1 MIFSESGVTIENING
16 ILLRSTGKGDKV
28 LINIDLSRTQ
38 QYLDWMKEKLYLNY
52 CAATA
57 GKRKVSRGQVY
68 RCNLGVGI
76 GSEECKERPCVIL
89 QYNSANTTS
98 PNTIVAPITH
108 TTSTLKTVIP
118 IKDKKDSS
126 GTVILDGNVLLGNI
140 VCVSKGRLGDYVA
153 DLSTDEMNKVDEA
166 ISVSLGIN
174 HYFQTL
180 KNEYDD
186 KLVYIE
192 KLKAKR
198 DELTEECVKKQNV
211 IEGMNNVMS
220 KYKISTI
227 EELENILKKSA
238 K

>member
-1 MIFSESGVTIENING
+1 M
-16 ILLRSTGKGDKV
+16 
-28 LINIDLSRTQ
+28 INIDLSKTQ
-38 QYLDWMKEKLYLNY
+38 QYLDWMKEKLYLNHR
-52 CAATA
+52 ATNA
-57 GKRKVSRGQVY
+57 RTRKVTRGQVY

-89 QYNSANTTS
+89 QYDSANTTS

-118 IKDKKDSS
+118 IDDKIDSS
-126 GTVILDGNVLLGNI
+126 GAVILDGNVLLGNI
-140 VCVSKGRLGDYVA
+140 VCVSKGRLGDYVT
-153 DLSTDEMNKVDEA
+153 DLSTDEMKKVDEA

-186 KLVYIE
+186 KLVYIG

-198 DELTEECVKKQNV
+198 DELTEECAKKQKV
-211 IEGMNNVMS
+211 IEEMNTVMS
-220 KYKISTI
+220 KYNITTM
-227 EELENILKKSA
+227 EELENLLNKSS

>member
-1 MIFSESGVTIENING
+1 
-16 ILLRSTGKGDKV
+16 
-28 LINIDLSRTQ
+28 
-38 QYLDWMKEKLYLNY
+38 MKEKLYLNHR
-52 CAATA
+52 ATNA
-57 GKRKVSRGQVY
+57 RTRKVTRGQVY

-89 QYNSANTTS
+89 QYDSANTTS

-118 IKDKKDSS
+118 IDDKIDSS
-126 GTVILDGNVLLGNI
+126 GAVILDGNVLLGNI
-140 VCVSKGRLGDYVA
+140 VCVSKGRLGDYVT
-153 DLSTDEMNKVDEA
+153 DLSTDEMKKVDEA

-186 KLVYIE
+186 KLVYIG

-198 DELTEECVKKQNV
+198 DELTEECAKKQNV
-211 IEGMNNVMS
+211 IEEMNTVIS
-220 KYKISTI
+220 RYKISTM
-227 EELENILKKSA
+227 EELENLLKKSS

>member
-1 MIFSESGVTIENING
+1 
-16 ILLRSTGKGDKV
+16 
-28 LINIDLSRTQ
+28 
-38 QYLDWMKEKLYLNY
+38 MKEKLYLNHR
-52 CAATA
+52 ATNA
-57 GKRKVSRGQVY
+57 RTRKVTRGQVY

-89 QYNSANTTS
+89 QYDSANTTS

-118 IKDKKDSS
+118 IDDKIDSS
-126 GTVILDGNVLLGNI
+126 GAVLLDENVLLGNI
-140 VCVSKGRLGDYVA
+140 VCVSKERLGDFVT
-153 DLSTDEMNKVDEA
+153 DLSTDEMKKVDEA
-166 ISVSLGIN
+166 VSVSLGIN

-186 KLVYIE
+186 KIVYIG

-198 DELTEECVKKQNV
+198 DELIEECAEKQKV
-211 IEGMNNVMS
+211 IEEMNTVMS
-220 KYKISTI
+220 KYNIATM
-227 EELENILKKSA
+227 EELENLLNKSS

>member
-1 MIFSESGVTIENING
+1 M
-16 ILLRSTGKGDKV
+16 
-28 LINIDLSRTQ
+28 INIDLSKTQ
-38 QYLDWMKEKLYLNY
+38 QYLDWMKEKLYLNHR
-52 CAATA
+52 ATNA
-57 GKRKVSRGQVY
+57 RTRKVTRGQVY

-89 QYNSANTTS
+89 QYDSANTTS

-118 IKDKKDSS
+118 IDDKIDSS
-126 GTVILDGNVLLGNI
+126 GAVILDGNVLLGNI
-140 VCVSKGRLGDYVA
+140 VCVSKGRLGDYVT
-153 DLSTDEMNKVDEA
+153 DLSTDEMKKVDEA

-174 HYFQTL
+174 HYIQTL

-186 KLVYIE
+186 KLVYIG

-198 DELTEECVKKQNV
+198 DELTEERAKKQKV
-211 IEGMNNVMS
+211 IEEMNTVMS
-220 KYKISTI
+220 KYNIATM
-227 EELENILKKSA
+227 EELENLLNKSS

>member
-1 MIFSESGVTIENING
+1 M
-16 ILLRSTGKGDKV
+16 
-28 LINIDLSRTQ
+28 INIDLSKTQ
-38 QYLDWMKEKLYLNY
+38 QYLDWMKEKLYLNHR
-52 CAATA
+52 ATNA
-57 GKRKVSRGQVY
+57 RTRKVTRGQVY

-89 QYNSANTTS
+89 QYDSANTTS

-118 IKDKKDSS
+118 IDDKIDSS
-126 GTVILDGNVLLGNI
+126 GAVILDGNVLLGNI
-140 VCVSKGRLGDYVA
+140 VCVSKGRLGDYVT
-153 DLSTDEMNKVDEA
+153 DLSTDEMKKVDEA

-186 KLVYIE
+186 KLVYIG

-198 DELTEECVKKQNV
+198 DELTEECAKKQNV
-211 IEGMNNVMS
+211 IEEMNTVIS
-220 KYKISTI
+220 RYKISTM
-227 EELENILKKSA
+227 EELENLLKKSS

>member
-1 MIFSESGVTIENING
+1 
-16 ILLRSTGKGDKV
+16 
-28 LINIDLSRTQ
+28 
-38 QYLDWMKEKLYLNY
+38 MKEKLYLNHR
-52 CAATA
+52 ATNA
-57 GKRKVSRGQVY
+57 RTRNVTRGQVY

-89 QYNSANTTS
+89 QYDSANSTS

-108 TTSTLKTVIP
+108 STSTLRTVIP
-118 IKDKKDSS
+118 IEDKKDSS
-126 GTVILDGNVLLGNI
+126 GAVILDGNVLLGNI
-140 VCVSKGRLGDYVA
+140 VCVSKGRLGDYVS
-153 DLSTDEMNKVDEA
+153 DLSTDEMKKVDEA

-198 DELTEECVKKQNV
+198 DELTEECAKKQNV
-211 IEGMNNVMS
+211 IEEMNTVMS
-220 KYKISTI
+220 RYKISTM
-227 EELENILKKSA
+227 EELENLLKKSS

>member
-1 MIFSESGVTIENING
+1 
-16 ILLRSTGKGDKV
+16 
-28 LINIDLSRTQ
+28 
-38 QYLDWMKEKLYLNY
+38 MKEKLYLNHR
-52 CAATA
+52 ATNA
-57 GKRKVSRGQVY
+57 RTRKVTRGQVY

-89 QYNSANTTS
+89 QYDSANTTS

-118 IKDKKDSS
+118 IDDKIDSS
-126 GTVILDGNVLLGNI
+126 GAVILDGNVLLGNI
-140 VCVSKGRLGDYVA
+140 VCVSKGRLGDYVT
-153 DLSTDEMNKVDEA
+153 DLSTDEMKKVDEA

-186 KLVYIE
+186 KLVYIG

-198 DELTEECVKKQNV
+198 DELTEECAKKQNV
-211 IEGMNNVMS
+211 IEEMNTVMS
-220 KYKISTI
+220 RYKISTM
-227 EELENILKKSA
+227 EELENLLKKSS

>member
-1 MIFSESGVTIENING
+1 M
-16 ILLRSTGKGDKV
+16 
-28 LINIDLSRTQ
+28 INIDLSKTQ
-38 QYLDWMKEKLYLNY
+38 QYLDWMKEKLYLNHR
-52 CAATA
+52 ATNA
-57 GKRKVSRGQVY
+57 RTRKVTRGQVY

-89 QYNSANTTS
+89 QYDSANTTS

-118 IKDKKDSS
+118 IDDKIDSS
-126 GTVILDGNVLLGNI
+126 GAVILDGNVLLGNI
-140 VCVSKGRLGDYVA
+140 VCVSKGRLGDYVT
-153 DLSTDEMNKVDEA
+153 DLSTDEMKKVDEA

-186 KLVYIE
+186 KLVYIG

-198 DELTEECVKKQNV
+198 DELTEECAKKQNV
-211 IEGMNNVMS
+211 IEEMNTVMS
-220 KYKISTI
+220 RYKISTM
-227 EELENILKKSA
+227 EELENLLKKSS

>member
-1 MIFSESGVTIENING
+1 M
-16 ILLRSTGKGDKV
+16 
-28 LINIDLSRTQ
+28 INIDLSKTQ
-38 QYLDWMKEKLYLNY
+38 QYLDWMKEKLYLNHR
-52 CAATA
+52 ATNA
-57 GKRKVSRGQVY
+57 RTRNVTRGQVY

-89 QYNSANTTS
+89 QYDSANSTS

-108 TTSTLKTVIP
+108 STSTLRTVIP
-118 IKDKKDSS
+118 IEDKKDSS
-126 GTVILDGNVLLGNI
+126 GAVILDGNVLLGNI
-140 VCVSKGRLGDYVA
+140 VCVSKGRLGDYVS
-153 DLSTDEMNKVDEA
+153 DLSTDEMKKVDEA

-198 DELTEECVKKQNV
+198 DELTEECAKKQNV
-211 IEGMNNVMS
+211 IEEMNTVMS
-220 KYKISTI
+220 RYKISTM
-227 EELENILKKSA
+227 EELENLLKKSS